1 LVQPLQCVKNQR
13 YNPDAPQ
20 ACRDASCLTCLENGA
35 QLRPRVPIHRTDA
48 LWTLRKSWPA
58 PRYLWPLAAYY
69 DARSGI
75 STLQVSDPILK
86 NTMTPHPTMNEMD
99 ASCRVA
105 LAAYLHDLGKF
116 AERARLDVP
125 KDMLDAHKTQYCP
138 WHSTAT
144 GGQGGYHS
152 HVHAA
157 YTAMAFD
164 HIERHAPN
172 LIHGAMAPF
181 INRTQLQAGSGPAGD
196 PRTTDSLVNAAAAHH
211 RPETF
216 LQWIIA
222 TADRLASGFEREAF
236 EKYNAAKEG
245 NENTSTGRNHYQ
257 ARLLSL
263 LEQVQLD
270 GQAQSP
276 TLKTL
281 KWRYPLKA
289 LSPQAIFPQPR
300 ESCEPG
306 QDGPAQQEYAQL
318 WQQFLEALQAIPAT
332 HRGQWP
338 LWLDHFDTAWLTFTH
353 AIPSATAFGSKPE
366 VSLYDH
372 SKTTAA
378 LAVALWRWHEA
389 EGQTDAA
396 AAQRL
401 KERRD
406 WDEQKFLLIQG
417 DFFGIQD
424 FIFADGGQTRRDAAR
439 LLRGRSFQV
448 SLFTELA
455 ALKVLDALQLPP
467 TSQITNGAGKFLIV
481 APNTAQAR
489 KQLAAVRQ
497 ELNDWFLQHSF
508 GLAGLGLASKA
519 ASGND
524 FLDKQP
530 SHRFQALM
538 NELFADLE
546 RAKLHRFDLTA
557 SSAPAVFAIHYPYGV
572 CRYNDR
578 LPADK
583 EDAGQASAA
592 LSRDQIAI
600 GKGLSRQDRLLVLR
614 DRTAIAV
621 GSSVTQL
628 EVPIFGYTV
637 AFTADEDQS
646 GKFGNLAANASLARC
661 WDFSLPTSLDEM
673 LWHGYA
679 RRYINAY
686 VPRFTS
692 LDLQTQAKYL
702 GIEGSVDVDDVQQGA
717 GKTFNHIACE
727 DRQPKRED
735 TSNASNWQGQVALM
749 TLKGDVDNLGMLF
762 QQGLQAPTFAKMATL
777 SRQLNAFF
785 AVYLP
790 ALCTKEFPNTYTVF
804 AGGDDFFL
812 IGPWHSTQKLAAR
825 MAEAF
830 RTYVAGNPGIT
841 FSAGLC
847 MTKPGLPMQTLVA
860 QAEDALEEAK
870 GSNHTDPAQRKNAL
884 VVYGERVR
892 WSEWKAIESLQQQL
906 EDVRADYDLS
916 TSYIYGLL
924 HLIDLKQDTKNPEHP
939 MWRSRFAYRT
949 RRYVVD
955 KLKHADPQMQTQL
968 RHQAQTRLAQVL
980 GEQGLEQLGSKFRIP
995 LFNHF
1000 YRQR

>member
-1 LVQPLQCVKNQR
+1 MTSSSN
-13 YNPDAPQ
+13 
-20 ACRDASCLTCLENGA
+20 
-35 QLRPRVPIHRTDA
+35 
-48 LWTLRKSWPA
+48 
-58 PRYLWPLAAYY
+58 
-69 DARSGI
+69 
-75 STLQVSDPILK
+75 STLL
-86 NTMTPHPTMNEMD
+86 N

-116 AERARLDVP
+116 AERAQLEVGA
-125 KDMLDAHKTQYCP
+125 DALATHKTQYCP
-138 WHSTAT
+138 WHSTT
-144 GGQGGYHS
+144 PGGKNGYHS
-152 HVHAA
+152 HIHAA
-157 YTAMAFD
+157 YTALAFD
-164 HIERHAPN
+164 QIECHAPS
-172 LIHGAMAPF
+172 LVTGEMTPF
-181 INRTQLQAGSGPAGD
+181 VNRSQLQAGSD
-196 PRTTDSLVNAAAAHH
+196 TDSLVNAAAAHH

-222 TADRLASGFEREAF
+222 TADRLASGFEREEF
-236 EKYNAAKEG
+236 EKYNAAQEG
-245 NENTSTGRNHYQ
+245 NPANPTGRNHYQ

-263 LEQVQLD
+263 LEQVQID
-270 GQAQSP
+270 GAKKEHSLQS
-276 TLKTL
+276 L

-289 LSPQAIFPQPR
+289 LSPQAIFPQLR
-300 ESCEPG
+300 DKCEPG
-306 QDGPAQQEYAQL
+306 QDGPAQQEYTAL
-318 WQQFLEALQAIPAT
+318 WQQFLQALQAIPAA
-332 HRGQWP
+332 HRSQWP

-389 EGQTDAA
+389 EGQTDAQ

-406 WDEQKFLLIQG
+406 WDVQKFLLIQG

-424 FIFADGGQTRRDAAR
+424 FIFADGSQTRRDAAR

-467 TSQITNGAGKFLIV
+467 TSQITNAAGKFLIV

-489 KQLAAVRQ
+489 EQLAAVRQ
-497 ELNDWFLQHSF
+497 ELGDWFLAHSF
-508 GLAGLGLASKA
+508 GLAGLGLAGKA
-519 ASGND
+519 ASSDD
-524 FLDKQP
+524 FLHKETG
-530 SHRFQALM
+530 HGFQALM
-538 NELFADLE
+538 GELFADLE
-546 RAKLHRFDLTA
+546 KAKLHRFDLTA
-557 SSAPAVFAIHYPYGV
+557 SSAPSVFDVHYPHGV

-583 EDAGQASAA
+583 VDGREASAA

-614 DRTAIAV
+614 DGDAIAP
-621 GSSVTQL
+621 GNSVTRL

-637 AFTADEDQS
+637 AFTADQDKS
-646 GKFGNLAANASLARC
+646 GKFGNLAGNTTLARC
-661 WDFSLPTSLDEM
+661 WDFSLPEQLDET

-686 VPRFTS
+686 VPRFGS
-692 LDLQTQAKYL
+692 LDIQTSAKYK
-702 GIEGSVDVDDVQQGA
+702 GIEDEVDANAVRHEA
-717 GKTFNHIACE
+717 GKTLNHIACE
-727 DRQPKRED
+727 DRQPRSDD
-735 TSNASNWQGQVALM
+735 TNDAGNWRGQMALM
-749 TLKGDVDNLGMLF
+749 TLKGDVDNLGTIF
-762 QQGLQAPTFAKMATL
+762 QQGLQAPTFAKMAAL
-777 SRQLNAFF
+777 SRQMNAFF

-790 ALCTKEFPNTYTVF
+790 ALCATKFENTYTVF

-812 IGPWHSTQKLAAR
+812 IGPWHNTQKLAAR
-825 MAEAF
+825 MAQAF
-830 RTYVAGNPGIT
+830 KTYVAENPGIT
-841 FSAGLC
+841 FSAGMV
-847 MTKPGLPMQTLVA
+847 MTKPGLPMHTLAA
-860 QAEDALEEAK
+860 QAEDALDAAK
-870 GSNHTDPAQRKNAL
+870 DSGNAITEQRKNAL

-892 WSEWKAIESLQQQL
+892 WPDWPKIEAMQQQL
-906 EDVRADYDLS
+906 DDVRDGYNLS
-916 TSYIYGLL
+916 TSYVYSLL
-924 HLIDLKQDTKNPEHP
+924 HLIDLKHDTQNPEHP

-955 KLKHADPQMQTQL
+955 KLKDRDALARNQV
-968 RHQAQTRLAQVL
+968 QTRLAQVL
-980 GEQGLEQLGSKFRIP
+980 GEQGLEQLGTQFRIP